1 MKYIRIL
8 LKGISVIV
16 VLTLLVILSNE
27 KSKFAIRD
35 ITQANLSQG
44 LRTVK
49 ITEEK
54 IRIDDKNI
62 SISVKMPEVHCSKT
76 EVERYINTYIRRNI
90 NEFINHQRQAI
101 EINNNSEKKYISINY
116 NVAFEDRNLL
126 NIIIYR
132 NIKKD
137 KNKFTL
143 EKDSYLFDLETGQR
157 IYLDN
162 FLKNNSDYQEV
173 IAKYIYNYAKK
184 HNLRIDKDR
193 IIINKYTNFI
203 IADGGMIIYF
213 NPYKQNNSKINYEF
227 KIPSQIFKNK
237 IKIVGT
243 NNIVA
248 NIDTQTITKDGKY
261 INSVINIPIIITSNK
276 KIEKC
281 INDKIRNDIMDFY
294 NNSQEE
300 AKNYLSKFP
309 DVENKFV
316 ANVDF
321 EVKKNSDN
329 ILSINVRYYKYSGGA
344 HGYYEDISY
353 NIDMRNGKVLML
365 SDLFKE
371 NSDYKKVIDDE
382 IRRQIE
388 KIVKNDK
395 EYEGVY
401 QFNGIKLNNKFY
413 IQDDNLVIYFD
424 LYEIAPYAAGQPE
437 FSINISTIS
446 HMLKDEYREMF
457 K

>member
-1 MKYIRIL
+1 MKDIIKI
-8 LKGISVIV
+8 LKGILVIV
-16 VLTLLVILSNE
+16 VLTLLATLVNE
-27 KSKFAIRD
+27 KSTFGARD
-35 ITQANLSQG
+35 IIQANLSKG

-54 IRIDDKNI
+54 IKIDDKNL
-62 SISVKMPEVHCSKT
+62 SISVKMPEIHCSNT

-101 EINNNSEKKYISINY
+101 EINNDSEKIDISINY
-116 NVAFEDRNLL
+116 NVAFEDGKLL
-126 NIIIYR
+126 NIIINR
-132 NIKKD
+132 NINKGKKE
-137 KNKFTL
+137 FVL

-157 IYLDN
+157 VYLDN

-173 IAKYIYNYAKK
+173 ITKYIYNYIKK
-184 HNLRIDKDR
+184 HDLRVDKDR
-193 IIINKYTNFI
+193 IVINKYTNFI

-213 NPYKQNNSKINYEF
+213 NPYKQSNSKANYEF

-237 IKIVGT
+237 IKVVGT

-261 INSVINIPIIITSNK
+261 INSVINIPIIMTSNK
-276 KIEKC
+276 KIEKY
-281 INDKIRNDIMDFY
+281 INDKIRKDIMDFY
-294 NNSQEE
+294 NSSQEE

-309 DVENKFV
+309 DIENKFI

-371 NSDYKKVIDDE
+371 NLDYKKVIDDE

-395 EYEGVY
+395 QYEGVY

-437 FSINISTIS
+437 FLININTIS
-446 HMLKDEYREMF
+446 HILKEEYIEIF